1 MIGGHF
7 PSSQIL
13 EVNDLKERFLV
24 SNFKGF
30 RSWFLDLI
38 ALGLCQRKHNECA
51 RETKVD
57 TIMEV

>member
-7 PSSQIL
+7 TSSQIL
-13 EVNDLKERFLV
+13 EVNDIKERFLV

-30 RSWFLDLI
+30 SSWFLDLI
-38 ALGLCQRKHNECA
+38 TLGFCQRKHNECA

-57 TIMEV
+57 AIMKV